1 MNKSHK
7 PSDNTHKMQLA
18 ADSPFASPQ
27 AKGERVKRIR
37 HLANLSREELCTGC
51 EINLATLISWE
62 VGRFGGLSQKGAM
75 RLIARVAKEGV
86 FCTPDWL
93 LFEVGAGPQ
102 VVADYK
108 KVSQVDIKEQEQFPP
123 KNFDESTVIVEEL
136 MMFRKLNKH
145 AIDYI
150 VDDDTMLPF
159 YCVGDYVGGTKRLGD
174 KVRALVGL
182 DCILQ
187 TKDGRIVM
195 RRLQAGP
202 SANTYNLVGV
212 NLLSSSKNAIIY
224 DVEIHAAA
232 PIIWHRRREPMFS

>member
-1 MNKSHK
+1 MSKSHQ
-7 PSDNTHKMQLA
+7 PSHNIHKMQLA
-18 ADSPFASPQ
+18 SATSLVSPQ

-37 HLANLSREELCTGC
+37 HLANLSREELCADC

-93 LFEVGAGPQ
+93 LYEVGAGPQ
-102 VVADYK
+102 VIADYK
-108 KVSQVDIKEQEQFPP
+108 KVAQVDVLDQEPLLP

-145 AIDYI
+145 AMDYI
-150 VDDDTMLPF
+150 IDDDAMLPF
-159 YCVGDYVGGTKRLGD
+159 YNIGDYVGGTKRLGE
-174 KVRALVGL
+174 KARALINL
-182 DCILQ
+182 DCIVQ
-187 TKDGRIVM
+187 IKDGRIMM

-202 SANTYNLVGV
+202 RANTYNLVGV
-212 NLLSSSKNAIIY
+212 NLQSKTSNTIIY
-224 DVEIHAAA
+224 DVEIHSAA
-232 PIIWHRRREPMFS
+232 PIIWHRRKEPALR

>member
-1 MNKSHK
+1 MNKSHQS
-7 PSDNTHKMQLA
+7 SDDKLKMQLA
-18 ADSPFASPQ
+18 TDSPSASAQ
-27 AKGERVKRIR
+27 AKGVRVKRIR
-37 HLANLSREELCTGC
+37 HLANLSREELCAGG

-93 LFEVGAGPQ
+93 LYEVGAGPQ

-108 KVSQVDIKEQEQFPP
+108 KVTQADVIEPDQLSP
-123 KNFDESTVIVEEL
+123 NSFDESTVIVEEL
-136 MMFRKLNKH
+136 MVFRKLNKH

-150 VDDDTMLPF
+150 VDDDAMLPF

-195 RRLQAGP
+195 RRLHAGP

-212 NLLSSSKNAIIY
+212 NLLSTSKNAIIY